1 MVRKRKDRRRDVLR
15 YVTGFVHDN
24 GYGPT
29 CDEIRAA
36 VGLSSKSHASYYLG
50 ILERD
55 GLVERKP
62 YTPRGLRVT
71 GLAHVSDPGY
81 SIPVS
86 R

>member
-1 MVRKRKDRRRDVLR
+1 MGHQRRDRRRDVLR
-15 YVTGFVHDN
+15 FVTGFVYDN

-29 CDEIRAA
+29 CDEISAA
-36 VGLSSKSHASYYLG
+36 VGLSSKSHAAYYLG

-62 YTPRGLRVT
+62 YSPRGLRVT
-71 GLAHVSDPGY
+71 GLPHVADPGY
-81 SIPVS
+81 PAQVS

>member
-1 MVRKRKDRRRDVLR
+1 MGRNPKNRRRDVLR
-15 YVTGFVHDN
+15 YVTGFVRDN

-71 GLAHVSDPGY
+71 GLAHLSDQGY
-81 SIPVS
+81 PVLVS